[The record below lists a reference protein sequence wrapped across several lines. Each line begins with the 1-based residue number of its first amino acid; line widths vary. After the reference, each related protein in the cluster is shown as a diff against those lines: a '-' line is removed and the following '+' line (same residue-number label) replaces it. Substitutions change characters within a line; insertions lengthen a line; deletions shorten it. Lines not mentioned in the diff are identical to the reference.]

1 MERGGEAVAFQF
13 KIDNKVSTV
22 LGSGQCA
29 YFLMQKH
36 RWCECRSCLIGKP
49 PAERPLG
56 MSPARKFPPPPSK
69 TRSKGKR
76 NGPGAFTAMNV
87 AIENKS
93 CEETYMFTST
103 NSDAEVSLL
112 CDSGANV
119 HMAPGMQDLR
129 DTHRVDRI
137 RTSGNK
143 GQL

>member
-1 MERGGEAVAFQF
+1 MP
-13 KIDNKVSTV
+13 
-22 LGSGQCA
+22 LG
-29 YFLMQKH
+29 LK
-36 RWCECRSCLIGKP
+36 GKP
-49 PAERPLG
+49 PAERLLG
-56 MSPARKFPPPPSK
+56 IRSARKFPPPPSN

-76 NGPGAFTAMNV
+76 DGPGAFTIMNV
-87 AIENKS
+87 AIEDES
-93 CEETYMFTST
+93 CEETYMLTST
-103 NSDAEVSLL
+103 TSDAEVSLL